1 MKAVVMKINHGHFE
15 LELEGTRLSVIH
27 VHVTRTMI
35 GSVNFLMIIDGFAT
49 CLGFH
54 TKEVVNASYMVIF
67 STTVTGSRR
76 EKKKLIRIAKME
88 NVSHR
93 TTC

>member
-1 MKAVVMKINHGHFE
+1 
-15 LELEGTRLSVIH
+15 
-27 VHVTRTMI
+27 
-35 GSVNFLMIIDGFAT
+35 MIIDGFAT